1 MGLITRGSNGEGLAT
16 TGIVRDSRQAGSSIL
31 ELQSTK
37 NFVDDNEIFH
47 FAQWTMDTT
56 NKPVPGTLIEGTAKL
71 ISSGHISI
79 ESLDPGFTDIGS
91 SIGDI
96 FMIKPTTGWVN
107 DLYGALTETLN
118 QDGTIRDD
126 VASDIV
132 ADKQDTL
139 VSSVNIKTINNQS
152 MLGSGNISTPNTT
165 YSEITEAEI
174 EGGNGTA
181 LRTITARRTKKII
194 DTAKEGKQN
203 TLVSGTNIRYIN
215 GYGLMGSGNVELT
228 GEDISVSTD
237 DASTVASAIEL
248 ISTIVISLIND
259 KQDKLVSGQT
269 IKTINGASLLGAG
282 NIDVSGGGSGG
293 SVYSVNGK
301 TGNVELD
308 KTDIGLSLVD
318 NTADVN
324 KPVSIEQQAVLDEKV
339 NKTTVASVVYA
350 TDDGGVDKHIPYSD
364 DIVAGAVAVR
374 SDNGTLRGAEPIASD
389 DLVNKA
395 HLDSELAN
403 KVDSVNGKTGEVSV
417 LEVPEGGATG
427 QVVKKTASG
436 YAWGADNNTQY
447 EEIPTGEITA
457 GTASTARA
465 ISGRS
470 AQEIVNKAILA
481 TKEALYPVGS
491 TYFNKTNSTNP
502 ATLLGFGTWARLEGV
517 VLGGRSEAGG
527 SPFNVAAG
535 TIIGAD
541 THTLTQAQL
550 PAVSGLLIL
559 HGSENGSYFIGATGV
574 FSSSPTVSGKYGN
587 LNYQTGSTSKTQ
599 IKFNLGSGGSH
610 PIVQRTLVGYLWER
624 TA

>member
-1 MGLITRGSNGEGLAT
+1 MGLITRGSNGAGLAA
-16 TGIVRDSRQAGSSIL
+16 TGIVRDPRQARSSIL

-37 NFVDDNEIFH
+37 NFVDNNEIFH

-56 NKPVPGTLIEGTAKL
+56 NKPIPGTLIEGTAKL
-71 ISSGHISI
+71 ISNGQISI

-118 QDGTIRDD
+118 QDGTIRND
-126 VASDIV
+126 VASGIV

-174 EGGNGTA
+174 EGGNGTT
-181 LRTITARRTKKII
+181 LRTITARRAKKII
-194 DTAKEGKQN
+194 DTAKEGKQD

-215 GYGLMGSGNVELT
+215 GYGLMGGGNVELT
-228 GEDISVSTD
+228 GEDISINTD
-237 DASTVASAIEL
+237 DASTVALAIEL

-259 KQDKLVSGQT
+259 KQDKLFSGQT
-269 IKTINGASLLGAG
+269 IKTINGESLLGAG
-282 NIDVSGGGSGG
+282 NIDVSGGSGGG
-293 SVYSVNGK
+293 SVN
-301 TGNVELD
+301 
-308 KTDIGLSLVD
+308 
-318 NTADVN
+318 
-324 KPVSIEQQAVLDEKV
+324 
-339 NKTTVASVVYA
+339 
-350 TDDGGVDKHIPYSD
+350 
-364 DIVAGAVAVR
+364 
-374 SDNGTLRGAEPIASD
+374 
-389 DLVNKA
+389 
-395 HLDSELAN
+395 
-403 KVDSVNGKTGEVSV
+403 SVNGKTGEVSV

-436 YAWGADNNTQY
+436 YAWGADNDTQY
-447 EEIPTGEITA
+447 EEIPTREITA

-527 SPFNVAAG
+527 SPFNVAGG
-535 TIIGAD
+535 TVIGAD
-541 THTLTQAQL
+541 THTLTVAQM
-550 PAVSGLLIL
+550 PSHNHNVWRSGDGG
-559 HGSENGSYFIGATGV
+559 GSWTGLAG
-574 FSSSPTVSGKYGN
+574 SPTNIYAGN
-587 LNYQTGSTSKTQ
+587 FASANTG
-599 IKFNLGSGGSH
+599 GGAAH
-610 PIVQRTLVGYLWER
+610 NNIQRTLVGYLWER